1 MHNAFID
8 SQFNYTPL
16 IWIFCRKTFYFK
28 VEKIHHRALKV
39 IYVIDDSY
47 NNLLRSNSY
56 SIHQRHLRLF
66 SGTGIQ
72 KHISN
77 QSRIHVVV
85 LLAEKVI
92 LQVKKG
98 IYSKLTKNQSIYSG
112 ANVVQFRSLLLCN
125 NFPAKVKSSNLV
137 LEFKTKIKNLGN
149 IDCGCV
155 ICR

>member
-56 SIHQRHLRLF
+56 SIHQRHLRLL
-66 SGTGIQ
+66 
-72 KHISN
+72 
-77 QSRIHVVV
+77 V
-85 LLAEKVI
+85 A
-92 LQVKKG
+92 QV
-98 IYSKLTKNQSIYSG
+98 
-112 ANVVQFRSLLLCN
+112 FRSISQINPEFMWSFSQQKKLSYKLRKGSILNLPRTSPSTAAQMLFSLEVYFYATIFLLKLN
-125 NFPAKVKSSNLV
+125 PAIQFQNLKPK
-137 LEFKTKIKNLGN
+137 LKIWEIL
-149 IDCGCV
+149 IADV
-155 ICR
+155 